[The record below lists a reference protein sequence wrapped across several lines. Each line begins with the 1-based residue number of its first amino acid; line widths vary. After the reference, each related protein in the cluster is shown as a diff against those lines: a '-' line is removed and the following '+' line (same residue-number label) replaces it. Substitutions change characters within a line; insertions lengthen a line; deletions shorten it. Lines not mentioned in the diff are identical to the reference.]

1 MEIDGGN
8 VINGENVTNEA
19 FADLLAMKICLNILG
34 QMDDP
39 DYDAFFKAYAAGF
52 ACYYTEEGLEEAV
65 KDSHLPYMIRVN
77 CIPAQFDEFY
87 ETYDV
92 DPDSPYYVPEEK
104 RLDIF

>member
-1 MEIDGGN
+1 
-8 VINGENVTNEA
+8 
-19 FADLLAMKICLNILG
+19 MK
-34 QMDDP
+34 D
-39 DYDAFFKAYAAGF
+39 
-52 ACYYTEEGLEEAV
+52 T
-65 KDSHLPYMIRVN
+65 HLPFTIRTN

>member
-1 MEIDGGN
+1 MP
-8 VINGENVTNEA
+8 
-19 FADLLAMKICLNILG
+19 
-34 QMDDP
+34 Q
-39 DYDAFFKAYAAGF
+39 YAEPVDRMW
-52 ACYYTEEGLEEAV
+52 CIYTAEGLETAL
-65 KDSHLPYMIRVN
+65 KDTHLPFTIRTN